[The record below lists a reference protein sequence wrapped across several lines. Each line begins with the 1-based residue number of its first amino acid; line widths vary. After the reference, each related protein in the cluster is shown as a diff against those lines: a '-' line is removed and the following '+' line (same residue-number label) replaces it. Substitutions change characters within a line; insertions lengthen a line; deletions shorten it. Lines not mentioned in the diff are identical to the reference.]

1 MKETMNDSKP
11 DPSTMKIKEIKDE
24 LTEMNIS
31 FAGCFDK
38 ESLMERLKDAR
49 SGKVMGAQTSTNT
62 QNAKE
67 SQPPAPRS
75 THQSSFD
82 REKVLM
88 DLRSKTIKEL
98 RTMCAQ
104 AGIRWATMIE
114 KEDYV
119 KALLA
124 KEEERG
130 DFSPSGK
137 LTPGKVGNISQD
149 DVEKELQG
157 RADTPLLLDVYATWC
172 GPCKLMAPQLDEAA
186 SEWGSKI
193 RVAKMDTDQNQELSS
208 RLQIKGLPTIII
220 FDKNG
225 KEIERVEGAM
235 MKDQLGQFVNKYI

>member
-1 MKETMNDSKP
+1 MKDSKP

-49 SGKVMGAQTSTNT
+49 SGKVIPEAQTSTNT
-62 QNAKE
+62 QNNGTEKQ
-67 SQPPAPRS
+67 SSAP
-75 THQSSFD
+75 QSNQKRSFD
-82 REKVLM
+82 REKVLI

-104 AGIRWATMIE
+104 ADIRWATMIE

-124 KEEERG
+124 IEEQRG

-137 LTPGKVGNISQD
+137 LTPGKVGNIGQD
-149 DVEKELQG
+149 DVEKELKG

-172 GPCKLMAPQLDEAA
+172 GPCKIMAPQLDEAA

-208 RLQIKGLPTIII
+208 RLRIKGLPTVII

>member
-1 MKETMNDSKP
+1 MQSKLLTLLISFLFSLFKAESFTTTSFHTLKSNSLLFRTTHIKNTSTAIKDTMNDSKP

-38 ESLMERLKDAR
+38 ESLIERLKDAR
-49 SGKVMGAQTSTNT
+49 SGKVIGTQTSTSAQKT
-62 QNAKE
+62 PEK
-67 SQPPAPRS
+67 RS
-75 THQSSFD
+75 TTSHSTSKSSFD
-82 REKVLM
+82 KDKVLM

-124 KEEERG
+124 LEEQRG

-137 LTPGKVGNISQD
+137 LTPGKVGNIGQD
-149 DVEKELQG
+149 DVGKELKG
-157 RADTPLLLDVYATWC
+157 RADTPLLLDVYAVS
-172 GPCKLMAPQLDEAA
+172 L
-186 SEWGSKI
+186 
-193 RVAKMDTDQNQELSS
+193 
-208 RLQIKGLPTIII
+208 
-220 FDKNG
+220 
-225 KEIERVEGAM
+225 
-235 MKDQLGQFVNKYI
+235 

>member
-157 RADTPLLLDVYATWC
+157 RADTPLLLDVYA
-172 GPCKLMAPQLDEAA
+172 
-186 SEWGSKI
+186 
-193 RVAKMDTDQNQELSS
+193 VS
-208 RLQIKGLPTIII
+208 RFMI
-220 FDKNG
+220 F
-225 KEIERVEGAM
+225 
-235 MKDQLGQFVNKYI
+235 FP